1 MFINESN
8 PSLRTV
14 QVSWFEDKKIST
26 PSGRLVLDQ
35 VADIIRNPRCTF
47 LGGKVLQLTTTAR
60 KMLDRGDKQAYDHWK
75 GKMPAFTPAGLFGER
90 RAISCCIAETGAAL
104 IDFDHLS
111 EDVCQEVLKK
121 AKTLSYVV
129 FAWRSLSRA
138 GIHLL
143 ITLPNIGTFKE
154 NIEPAQRQVI
164 KDMAIPGLELDK
176 VCKDVSRLC
185 YFNYD
190 PELFVNWDAEPMVL
204 SEEVKASVQT
214 PRRKDVPRRGVV
226 NKPDI
231 RLFMADLERYFN
243 AKMAGLVKGSTATP
257 TVGLAGICNTRGY
270 DEAEAVEACW
280 KQFGSRIGQ
289 TEKDFRKDFSFVY
302 RKYADQFASKKD
314 EAPSEGAALAAEAA
328 IDVLEKDIELPVLP
342 KEVYELLPQFFT
354 DVLNLEK
361 REVHEADAAVF
372 GLLPLFGA
380 ALSNTE
386 VYEGKW
392 VSPSVYTVVVGKPA
406 SGKGVVSQIQF
417 LSALWEHHLQKY
429 YEGNDTQPVH
439 RVGGDITL
447 AKYVEQ
453 MCENGVYPLLQHDSE
468 MNAMAKANKN
478 RDTGGYDTVLNK
490 AYEGEDVLRSTKTAG
505 HIVVPHP
512 KLQLS
517 LTGTKGQFFNAF
529 ETNENGL
536 TTRLL
541 SYVMPEKVK
550 YKKLLY
556 IEDEDA
562 LKEREKAGLQE
573 RYERL
578 AASQANRNTP
588 MRFVLSE
595 KHTGKLNRFI
605 QKQLEESSDTPYEE
619 STIIRMRAKVIR
631 IAAILSAV
639 RLFETNGDAELS
651 PLFTGYLTIDDAS
664 FQAASRIVGTSLEHT
679 LALQSM
685 LSERSGRKPM
695 QARKDWRDQFIDQ
708 LPETF
713 KYNEGLQLC
722 REYGK
727 QKDSWKKALRYWQ
740 ANGLLEKR
748 AQDGMWVKLHP
759 APDANTSKQ
768 P

>member
-1 MFINESN
+1 MKEKISM

-14 QVSWFEDKKIST
+14 QVSWFEDKRIST

-75 GKMPAFTPAGLFGER
+75 GKMPAFTPAGLFRER

-104 IDFDHLS
+104 IDFDYLP

-121 AKTLSYVV
+121 AKTLSYVL
-129 FAWRSLSRA
+129 FAWRSLS
-138 GIHLL
+138 GTGVHLL
-143 ITLPNIGTFKE
+143 IVLPYSGTFKE

-176 VCKDVSRLC
+176 ACKDVSRLC

-190 PELFVNWDAEPMVL
+190 PELFVNWDAEPMAL

-243 AKMAGLVKGSTATP
+243 ARMAGLVKGSTATP
-257 TVGLAGICNTRGY
+257 TVGLAGICNSRGY
-270 DEAEAVEACW
+270 DEAEAVVACW

-302 RKYADQFASKKD
+302 RKYADKFASKKD
-314 EAPSEGAALAAEAA
+314 EAPSEGAALAALAA

-342 KEVYELLPQFFT
+342 KEVYELLPTFFT

-361 REVHEADAAVF
+361 REVHEADAVVL
-372 GLLPLFGA
+372 GSLPLLGA

-392 VSPSVYTVVVGKPA
+392 VYPALYVTVVGKPA
-406 SGKGVVSQIQF
+406 SGKGAVSSIQF
-417 LSALWEHHLQKY
+417 LSALWENHLQQY
-429 YEGNDTQPVH
+429 YEGNDTQPAH

-447 AKYVEQ
+447 AKFVEQ
-453 MCENGVYPLLQHDSE
+453 LRDNGAYPLLQHDSE

-478 RDTGGYDTVLNK
+478 RDTGGYDPILNK

-505 HIVVPHP
+505 NIVVKAP

-517 LTGTKGQFFNAF
+517 MTGTKGQFFNAF

-536 TTRLL
+536 TSRLL
-541 SYVMPEKVK
+541 GYVMPEKVK
-550 YKKLLY
+550 YKKLVY
-556 IEDEDA
+556 IESEDA
-562 LKEREKAGLQE
+562 LKEREKVELQE

-578 AASQANRNTP
+578 AASQANHNTP
-588 MRFVLSE
+588 MRWVLSE
-595 KHTGKLNRFI
+595 KHTDKLNSLI
-605 QKQLEESSDTPYEE
+605 KKQLEDSSDTPYEE

-639 RLFETNGDAELS
+639 RISETGGDAELNPFS
-651 PLFTGYLTIDDAS
+651 TGYLTIDDKS
-664 FQAASRIVGTSLEHT
+664 FRAACLIATTSFEH
-679 LALQSM
+679 LCAMQSM
-685 LSERSGRKPM
+685 LSEATGRKPM
-695 QARKDWRDQFIDQ
+695 HLRKDWRDQFIEQ
-708 LPETF
+708 LPDVF
-713 KYNEGLQLC
+713 KYSEGLQLC
-722 REYGK
+722 LEYGK
-727 QKDSWKKALRYWQ
+727 RKDSWKKALHYWQ

-748 AQDGMWVKLHP
+748 EDGKWVKLKP
-759 APDANTSKQ
+759 APEANTSKQ

>member
-1 MFINESN
+1 MLINESN

-35 VADIIRNPRCTF
+35 VADIICNPRCTF

-90 RAISCCIAETGAAL
+90 RAISCCIAETGLAL
-104 IDFDHLS
+104 IDIDYLP

-143 ITLPNIGTFKE
+143 IALPDSGTFKE

-176 VCKDVSRLC
+176 ACKDVSRLC

-190 PELFVNWDAEPMVL
+190 PELFVNWDTEPMAL

-226 NKPDI
+226 NKLDI

-354 DVLNLEK
+354 DVLNLKK
-361 REVHEADAAVF
+361 RLVHEADAIVI

-380 ALSNTE
+380 ALSNTIYDE
-386 VYEGKW
+386 KHERFY
-392 VSPSVYTVVVGKPA
+392 PSVYAVVVGKSA
-406 SGKGVVSQIQF
+406 SGKSVVSQIQF
-417 LSALWEHHLQKY
+417 LSATWEDYLQQQHESEEK
-429 YEGNDTQPVH
+429 QPVF

-447 AKYVEQ
+447 AKLVEQ
-453 MCENGVYPLLQHDSE
+453 MRDNGFYPLLQHDSE

-478 RDTGGYDTVLNK
+478 RETGGYDPVLNR
-490 AYEGEDVLRSTKTAG
+490 AYENEPILRSTKTAG
-505 HIVVPHP
+505 NIVIKNP
-512 KLQLS
+512 KFQLS
-517 LTGTKGQFFNAF
+517 QTGTKDQFFNAF

-541 SYVMPEKVK
+541 GYVMPEKITF
-550 YKKLLY
+550 KKLPYFSNDFYL
-556 IEDEDA
+556 IDKK
-562 LKEREKAGLQE
+562 KEELQQ
-573 RYERL
+573 RYYQL
-578 AASQANRNTP
+578 AVSQINRNTP
-588 MRFVLSE
+588 LLWKLSN
-595 KHTGKLNRFI
+595 KQTDKLNDRVI
-605 QKQLEESSDTPYEE
+605 KLLEDISDTPYEE
-619 STIIRMRAKVIR
+619 STVTRLTAKTLR
-631 IAAILSAV
+631 IGTILSSV
-639 RLFETNGDAELS
+639 RSFENGELGEINPES
-651 PLFTGYLTIDDAS
+651 TEALTIDDAS
-664 FQAASRIVGTSLEHT
+664 FEAAWMIVKTSFEHT
-679 LALQSM
+679 CALQSM
-685 LSERSGRKPM
+685 LDKGSGRKPM

-708 LPETF
+708 LPDVF
-713 KYNEGLQLC
+713 KYSEGLQLC
-722 REYGK
+722 LEYGK
-727 QKDSWKKALRYWQ
+727 RKDSWKKALHYWQ

-748 AQDGMWVKLHP
+748 EDGKWVKLKP
-759 APDANTSKQ
+759 APEADTPKQ